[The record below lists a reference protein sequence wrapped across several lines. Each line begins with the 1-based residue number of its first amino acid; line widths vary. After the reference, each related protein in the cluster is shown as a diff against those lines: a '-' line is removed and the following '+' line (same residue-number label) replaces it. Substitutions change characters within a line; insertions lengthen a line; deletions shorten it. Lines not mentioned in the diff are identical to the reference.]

1 MLRSVS
7 AMLLGSCLSMATV
20 AQNAR
25 ILLPADTD
33 KTLGA
38 LSNDL
43 VYTPVARC
51 RIVETAN
58 TAAGAIPGGAT
69 RNFVAVGI
77 FNFASQGGSSTNCGV
92 DPLAATA
99 VVLNVTAVAPSSAG
113 SATLYPFGTTPPASG
128 SIHYAAGAVISNEL
142 VVQTPNP
149 IAQFDFTVATTA
161 TSHFRID
168 IVGYFA
174 PPVATD
180 LQCLDTAD
188 TVQSILSGTTGTAV
202 APVCPTG
209 YFQTATNC
217 KTNSWLM
224 PLVSFSNGICS
235 ARNNDNAARELR
247 ANRTCCRVPGPFDT
261 ADSRPTFTTAAAISR
276 QQGTPAG
283 AAVAVGTAAD
293 ATTPAASLV
302 VTQIPGGTATD
313 ITVGTITNTNGAI
326 AAPVS
331 ASCNA
336 TAGTVRF
343 QVSDG
348 SLTGTGDLQV
358 IVSANSAPTLTFPT
372 VNLGAGAGTTI
383 TPATGPSDNGSVP
396 TILLQSQ
403 GTYSGTISVDNGTGV
418 VTLSNAAPIGTHAIT
433 IRASDNCNSN
443 TDATFDVTVQGSALF
458 SDGFEGP

>member
-92 DPLAATA
+92 NPLAATA
-99 VVLNVTAVAPSSAG
+99 VVLNVTAVAPPLAG

-174 PPVATD
+174 PPLATA
-180 LQCLDTAD
+180 LQCIDTAD
-188 TVQSILSGTTGTAV
+188 TVQSVIAGGPGTAV
-202 APVCPTG
+202 APACPTG
-209 YFQTATNC
+209 YTQTTTNC
-217 KTNSWLM
+217 KTDSWLM
-224 PLVSFSNGICS
+224 PLVFFSNGTCQ
-235 ARNNDNAARELR
+235 ARNNDTVARELS
-247 ANRTCCRVPGPFDT
+247 ASRTCCRVPG
-261 ADSRPTFTTAAAISR
+261 R
-276 QQGTPAG
+276 
-283 AAVAVGTAAD
+283 
-293 ATTPAASLV
+293 
-302 VTQIPGGTATD
+302 
-313 ITVGTITNTNGAI
+313 
-326 AAPVS
+326 
-331 ASCNA
+331 
-336 TAGTVRF
+336 
-343 QVSDG
+343 
-348 SLTGTGDLQV
+348 
-358 IVSANSAPTLTFPT
+358 
-372 VNLGAGAGTTI
+372 
-383 TPATGPSDNGSVP
+383 
-396 TILLQSQ
+396 
-403 GTYSGTISVDNGTGV
+403 
-418 VTLSNAAPIGTHAIT
+418 
-433 IRASDNCNSN
+433 
-443 TDATFDVTVQGSALF
+443 
-458 SDGFEGP
+458 